1 MRVWKAGVAGA
12 VMLGTAAVSLSGA
25 EAPEQVVIDR
35 QEIVPAIRE
44 PLEQA
49 RQVLRVIGGSR
60 LGVSIADVDAD
71 DVATKKLSSQSG
83 ALVQSVEDASAAA
96 KAGIKSGDVIVEFDG
111 ERVRSAAQLR
121 RLIQE
126 TPAGRKVGVAVSR
139 DGQRMSFTVEPQST
153 GDAAAFSR
161 LEVLPRIEASV
172 RPPRAPRAPRAPEP
186 PRVFRAPTPD
196 VRIPQMELFRD
207 GFAYSF
213 NGGRLGISTQTLS
226 EQLAKHFGVERGVL
240 VTDVRADSAASKA
253 GLRAGDIVT
262 KVGSTAIDDTGDLMR
277 AIGEAKGEVTIEV
290 VRDRKPQTLKVTIE
304 QAPVRTIRRVI

>member
-35 QEIVPAIRE
+35 QEIVPTIRE

-71 DVATKKLSSQSG
+71 DVAAKKLSSQSG

-121 RLIQE
+121 RLIQA

-161 LEVLPRIEASV
+161 LEVLPRMEASV

-304 QAPVRTIRRVI
+304 QAPVLTIRRVI

>member
-12 VMLGTAAVSLSGA
+12 VMLGTAAVTLSGA
-25 EAPEQVVIDR
+25 GAPEQVILDR
-35 QEIVPAIRE
+35 HEMIPTLHE
-44 PLEQA
+44 PLQMA
-49 RQVLRVIGGSR
+49 RQLLRVSGGSR
-60 LGVSIADVDAD
+60 LGVSIEDVDAD
-71 DVATKKLSSQSG
+71 DVAAKKLSSQAG

-126 TPAGRKVGVAVSR
+126 TPPGRKVGVAVSR
-139 DGQRMSFTVEPQST
+139 DGQRLSFTVEPQEAG
-153 GDAAAFSR
+153 GDGSELRMELLPR
-161 LEVLPRIEASV
+161 LEASI
-172 RPPRAPRAPRAPEP
+172 RPAPRAPRAPRAPEP
-186 PRVFRAPTPD
+186 PRVSRAPE

-213 NGGRLGISTQTLS
+213 NGGRLGISTQTLT

-277 AIGEAKGEVTIEV
+277 AIAEAKGEVAIEV

-304 QAPVRTIRRVI
+304 QAPVRAIRRVI